1 MRDWHTALPGD
12 SGCQTGWL
20 GRAVDLAMTASSADA
35 AGVFIG
41 DIDVP
46 FGIRARQAV
55 VPRVRAA
62 GDWRLRQAPG
72 QAAPSPLMPAGEAGE
87 NPLADHVRRTAARA
101 VAGSRQVEAVLQQA
115 AGAGAYPEFSLAESL
130 RCVAQLIRADLGIR
144 MYFVELG
151 GGGIGGF
158 DNHANQRDNHAALL
172 RELSESVTAFVDDLA
187 RQSLL
192 DRVLVITFSEF
203 GRTLTE
209 NGRRG
214 TGHGAAAP
222 MLLAGG
228 RLRGGLS
235 GAHPSLTD
243 LEGDAPKFHTDFR
256 RVYATCLDRWL
267 RLDSQTVLGGRFEPL
282 DLLA

>member
-1 MRDWHTALPGD
+1 
-12 SGCQTGWL
+12 
-20 GRAVDLAMTASSADA
+20 
-35 AGVFIG
+35 
-41 DIDVP
+41 VP
-46 FGIRARQAV
+46 FGIRTRQAV
-55 VPRVRAA
+55 VPRIRAA
-62 GDWRLRQAPG
+62 EDWRLRQALGPMD
-72 QAAPSPLMPAGEAGE
+72 ASPVEAGAKAGE
-87 NPLADHVRRTAARA
+87 NLLADHVRRTAARA
-101 VAGSRQVEAVLQQA
+101 VAGSRQIEAVLQQA
-115 AGAGAYPEFSLAESL
+115 AGAAAYPDFSLAASL
-130 RCVAQLIRADLGIR
+130 RCVAQLIGADLGIR
-144 MYFVELG
+144 MFFVELG

-192 DRVLVITFSEF
+192 DRVLLITFSEF

-228 RLRGGLS
+228 RLRGGLI
-235 GAHPSLTD
+235 GVHPSLTD

-267 RLDSQTVLGGRFEPL
+267 GLDSQAVLGGRFEPL